1 MKRLIKKSHFD
12 NIDAIRFLAVLGIL
26 ISHCFITDNQQ
37 VKVSTLYTD
46 LLQVTGN
53 LQNVCYSLLFILTG
67 FLNTW
72 TIFEERFIYK
82 NLNLLRFYMRRILG
96 MLPLY
101 FVMFLLGFFILPK
114 FNAGIP
120 LEFSEFKNP
129 SQYLSFIF
137 NFGYSEAS
145 NPLNPLQGVWGNMWT
160 IAVSFQFI
168 IVWPIL
174 MSYFRRKEKVLMI
187 IAMIAFI
194 ASAWMWSHDDLGN
207 PNDSFRFS
215 TLNIICDFIV
225 GSYLAYF
232 SFFKYKLYG
241 FLKSQTKRTIGF
253 IYLAFI
259 LVMIFLPQIRNEFK
273 FLPAQLVFI
282 TERILL
288 TLTLAFFVFEQNFN
302 SNSVLKIAKL
312 KIFNYPGKLAY
323 SIYAYHAI
331 AILIAYKIMQF
342 ASSEQ
347 SASAVMLLEPFL
359 AIIIALVLAMFSTE
373 YFEKKFTRLIKN
385 YNPTREYNPV
395 GLNDVKGKST

>member
-12 NIDAIRFLAVLGIL
+12 NIDALRFLAVLGIIL
-26 ISHCFITDNQQ
+26 SHCFITDNQQ
-37 VKVSTLYTD
+37 VKVSTLYSD
-46 LLQVTGN
+46 LMQVTGN

-101 FVMFLLGFFILPK
+101 FVMFVLGFFILPK

-120 LEFSEFKNP
+120 LEYSEFKNP
-129 SQYLSFIF
+129 SQYLGFIF
-137 NFGYSEAS
+137 NFGYSEGS

-194 ASAWMWSHDDLGN
+194 ASAWMWSQDD
-207 PNDSFRFS
+207 SYRFS
-215 TLNIICDFIV
+215 SLNIMCDFVV
-225 GSYLAYF
+225 GSFMAYF

-241 FLKSQTKRTIGF
+241 FLKNQTKRTIGF
-253 IYLAFI
+253 VYLAFI
-259 LVMIFLPQIRNEFK
+259 LVLIFLNQIRFEFNY
-273 FLPAQLVFI
+273 LPAQLVFI
-282 TERILL
+282 IERILL
-288 TLTLAFFVFEQNFN
+288 TLSLAFFIFEQNFN

-347 SASAVMLLEPFL
+347 SPSAVMILEPFL

-373 YFEKKFTRLIKN
+373 YFEKKFTRLKKN

-395 GLNDVKGKST
+395 GLNDVKAKSS

>member
-26 ISHCFITDNQQ
+26 ISHCFITENQQ

-82 NLNLLRFYMRRILG
+82 NLNMLRFYMRRILG

-101 FVMFLLGFFILPK
+101 FVMFLIGFFILPK

-120 LEFSEFKNP
+120 LEYSELKNP
-129 SQYLSFIF
+129 AQYLGFIF
-137 NFGYSEAS
+137 NFGYNEVTS
-145 NPLNPLQGVWGNMWT
+145 PLNPLQGVWGNMWT

-174 MSYFRRKEKVLMI
+174 MSYFRRKEKTLMI
-187 IAMIAFI
+187 LAMIAFI
-194 ASAWMWSHDDLGN
+194 ASAWMWSQDA
-207 PNDSFRFS
+207 SYRFS
-215 TLNIICDFIV
+215 SLNIICDFIV

-241 FLKSQTKRTIGF
+241 FLKSQTRRTIGF
-253 IYLAFI
+253 VYLAFI
-259 LVMIFLPQIRNEFK
+259 LVLIFLTQIRHQFNY
-273 FLPAQLVFI
+273 LPAQLIFI
-282 TERILL
+282 IERILL
-288 TLTLAFFVFEQNFN
+288 TLTLAFFIFEQNFN

-323 SIYAYHAI
+323 SIYAYHAL
-331 AILIAYKIMQF
+331 AILLAYRIVQF

-347 SASAVMLLEPFL
+347 TASAVLLLEPFL
-359 AIIIALVLAMFSTE
+359 AIIIAIVLAMFSTE
-373 YFEKKFTRLIKN
+373 YFEKKFTRLKKN

-395 GLNDVKGKST
+395 GLNDVKAKST

>member
-12 NIDAIRFLAVLGIL
+12 NIDAIRFLAVLGIIL
-26 ISHCFITDNQQ
+26 SHCFITDNQQ
-37 VKVSTLYTD
+37 VKVSTLYSD
-46 LLQVTGN
+46 LMQVTGN

-101 FVMFLLGFFILPK
+101 FVMFVLGFFILPK

-120 LEFSEFKNP
+120 LEYSEFKNP
-129 SQYLSFIF
+129 SQYLGFIF
-137 NFGYSEAS
+137 NFGYSEGS
-145 NPLNPLQGVWGNMWT
+145 SPLNPLQGVWGNMWT

-194 ASAWMWSHDDLGN
+194 ASAWMWSQDE
-207 PNDSFRFS
+207 SYRFS
-215 TLNIICDFIV
+215 SLNIICDFVV
-225 GSYLAYF
+225 GSYMAYF

-241 FLKSQTKRTIGF
+241 FLKNQTKRTIGF
-253 IYLAFI
+253 VYLSFM
-259 LVMIFLPQIRNEFK
+259 LVLIFLNQIRFEFNY
-273 FLPAQLVFI
+273 LPAQLVFI
-282 TERILL
+282 IERILL
-288 TLTLAFFVFEQNFN
+288 TLSLAFFIFEQNFN

-331 AILIAYKIMQF
+331 AILIAYKITQF

-347 SASAVMLLEPFL
+347 SPSAVMILEPFL

-373 YFEKKFTRLIKN
+373 YFEKKFTRLKKN

-395 GLNDVKGKST
+395 GLNDVKTKSS

>member
-26 ISHCFITDNQQ
+26 ISHCFITDNQN
-37 VKVSTLYTD
+37 VSVSKLYRD

-101 FVMFLLGFFILPK
+101 FVMFVIGYFILPK
-114 FNAGIP
+114 VNTGI
-120 LEFSEFKNP
+120 LLDYSKFENP
-129 SQYLSFIF
+129 AQYLGFIF
-137 NFGYSEAS
+137 NFGYTEVKG
-145 NPLNPLQGVWGNMWT
+145 PLNPLQGVWGNMWT

-187 IAMIAFI
+187 LAMIAFI
-194 ASAWMWSHDDLGN
+194 ASAWMWSQDA
-207 PNDSFRFS
+207 SYQFS
-215 TLNIICDFIV
+215 SLNIICDFIV

-253 IYLAFI
+253 VYLAFI
-259 LVMIFLPQIRNEFK
+259 LVMIFLPQIRNEFR
-273 FLPAQLVFI
+273 FLPPQLVFI
-282 TERILL
+282 IERILL
-288 TLTLAFFVFEQNFN
+288 TLTLAFFIFEQNFN

-331 AILIAYKIMQF
+331 AIIIAFKIMQF

-347 SASAVMLLEPFL
+347 TASAVMLLEPFL

-373 YFEKKFTRLIKN
+373 YFEKKFTRLKKN

-395 GLNDVKGKST
+395 GLNDVKAKSS

>member
-26 ISHCFITDNQQ
+26 ISHCFITNNQQ

-82 NLNLLRFYMRRILG
+82 NLNLLRFYMRRVLG

-101 FVMFLLGFFILPK
+101 FVMFVIGFFILPK

-129 SQYLSFIF
+129 AQYLSFIF
-137 NFGYSEAS
+137 NFGYSEVS

-187 IAMIAFI
+187 LAMIAFI
-194 ASAWMWSHDDLGN
+194 ASAWMWSQDD
-207 PNDSFRFS
+207 SYRFS
-215 TLNIICDFIV
+215 SLNIMCDFIV

-241 FLKSQTKRTIGF
+241 FLKSQTRRTIGF
-253 IYLAFI
+253 VYLAFI
-259 LVMIFLPQIRNEFK
+259 LILIFLTQIRHQFNY
-273 FLPAQLVFI
+273 LPAQLIFI
-282 TERILL
+282 IERMLL
-288 TLTLAFFVFEQNFN
+288 TFTLAFFIFEQNFN

-323 SIYAYHAI
+323 SIYAYHAL
-331 AILIAYKIMQF
+331 AIIIAYKIMQF

-347 SASAVMLLEPFL
+347 TPLAVLLLEPFL

-373 YFEKKFTRLIKN
+373 YFEKKFTRLKKN

-395 GLNDVKGKST
+395 GLNDVKAKST

>member
-12 NIDAIRFLAVLGIL
+12 NIDAIRFLAVFGIL

-82 NLNLLRFYMRRILG
+82 NLNLLRYYMRRILG

-101 FVMFLLGFFILPK
+101 FVMFIVGYFILPK
-114 FNAGIP
+114 ITTGIP
-120 LEFSEFKNP
+120 LDYSEFKNP
-129 SQYLSFIF
+129 GQYLAFIF
-137 NFGYSEAS
+137 NFGYSEGS
-145 NPLNPLQGVWGNMWT
+145 IPHNPLQGVWGNMWT
-160 IAVSFQFI
+160 IAVCFQFI

-174 MSYFRRKEKVLMI
+174 MSYFRRKEKTLMI
-187 IAMIAFI
+187 IAMLAFVI
-194 ASAWMWSHDDLGN
+194 SAWMWSQEA
-207 PNDSFRFS
+207 SYRFN
-215 TLNIICDFIV
+215 TLNILCDFVI

-241 FLKSQTKRTIGF
+241 FLKNQTRRTIGF
-253 IYLAFI
+253 VYLVFI
-259 LVMIFLPQIRNEFK
+259 IVIIFLPQIRYNFK
-273 FLPAQLVFI
+273 DLPVQLVFI
-282 TERILL
+282 VERILL

-312 KIFNYPGKLAY
+312 KIFNGPGKIAY

-331 AILIAYKIMQF
+331 AIIIAYKIIQF
-342 ASSEQ
+342 ASSDQ
-347 SASAVMLLEPFL
+347 SASYVMLVEPFL
-359 AIIIALVLAMFSTE
+359 AFIIALVLALFSTE
-373 YFEKKFTRLIKN
+373 YFEKKFTRLKKN

-395 GLNDVKGKST
+395 GLNDVKAKST

>member
-12 NIDAIRFLAVLGIL
+12 NIDAIRFLAVLGIIL
-26 ISHCFITDNQQ
+26 SHCFITDNQQ
-37 VKVSTLYTD
+37 VKVSKLYSD
-46 LLQVTGN
+46 LMQVTGN

-101 FVMFLLGFFILPK
+101 FVMFVLGFFILPK

-120 LEFSEFKNP
+120 LEYSEFKNP
-129 SQYLSFIF
+129 SQYLGFIF
-137 NFGYSEAS
+137 NFGYSEGS

-194 ASAWMWSHDDLGN
+194 ASAWMWSQDE
-207 PNDSFRFS
+207 SYRFS
-215 TLNIICDFIV
+215 SLNIICDFVV
-225 GSYLAYF
+225 GSYMAYF

-241 FLKSQTKRTIGF
+241 FLKNQTKRTIGF
-253 IYLAFI
+253 VYLAFI
-259 LVMIFLPQIRNEFK
+259 LVLIFLNQIRFEFNY
-273 FLPAQLVFI
+273 LPAQLVFI
-282 TERILL
+282 IERILL
-288 TLTLAFFVFEQNFN
+288 TLSLAFFIFEQNFN

-331 AILIAYKIMQF
+331 AILIAYKITQF

-347 SASAVMLLEPFL
+347 SPSAVMILEPFL

-373 YFEKKFTRLIKN
+373 YFEKKFTRLKKN

-395 GLNDVKGKST
+395 GLNDVKTKSS

>member
-12 NIDAIRFLAVLGIL
+12 NIDAIRFLAVLGIIL
-26 ISHCFITDNQQ
+26 SHCFITDNQQ
-37 VKVSTLYTD
+37 VKVSKLYSD
-46 LLQVTGN
+46 LMQVTGN

-101 FVMFLLGFFILPK
+101 FVMFVLGFFILPK

-120 LEFSEFKNP
+120 LEYSEFKNP
-129 SQYLSFIF
+129 SQYLGFIF
-137 NFGYSEAS
+137 NFGYSEGS

-194 ASAWMWSHDDLGN
+194 ASAWMWSQDD
-207 PNDSFRFS
+207 SYRFS
-215 TLNIICDFIV
+215 SLNIMCDFVV
-225 GSYLAYF
+225 GSFMAYF

-241 FLKSQTKRTIGF
+241 FLKNQTKRTIGF
-253 IYLAFI
+253 VYLAFI
-259 LVMIFLPQIRNEFK
+259 LVLIFLNQIRFEFNY
-273 FLPAQLVFI
+273 LPAQLVFI
-282 TERILL
+282 IERILL
-288 TLTLAFFVFEQNFN
+288 TLSLAFFIFEQNFN

-347 SASAVMLLEPFL
+347 SPSAVMILEPFL

-373 YFEKKFTRLIKN
+373 YFEKKFTRLKKN

-395 GLNDVKGKST
+395 GLNDVKTKSS

>member
-26 ISHCFITDNQQ
+26 ISHCFITENQQ
-37 VKVSTLYTD
+37 VKVSSLYTD

-101 FVMFLLGFFILPK
+101 FVMFVLGFFILPK
-114 FNAGIP
+114 FNTGIP
-120 LEFSEFKNP
+120 LEFSELKNP

-137 NFGYSEAS
+137 NFGYSETS
-145 NPLNPLQGVWGNMWT
+145 SPLNPLQGVWGNMWT

-174 MSYFRRKEKVLMI
+174 MSYFRRKEKALMI

-194 ASAWMWSHDDLGN
+194 ASAWMWSQDD
-207 PNDSFRFS
+207 SYRFS
-215 TLNIICDFIV
+215 SLNIICDFIV

-241 FLKSQTKRTIGF
+241 FLKNQTKRTIGF
-253 IYLAFI
+253 VYLIFI
-259 LVMIFLPQIRNEFK
+259 LVIIFLPQIRHEFK
-273 FLPAQLVFI
+273 YLPPQLVFI
-282 TERILL
+282 IERILL
-288 TLTLAFFVFEQNFN
+288 TLSLAFFVFEQNFN

-323 SIYAYHAI
+323 SIYAYHAL
-331 AILIAYKIMQF
+331 AILIAFKIMQF

-347 SASAVMLLEPFL
+347 TASAVMLLEPFL